1 MNRRGKAQEEGA
13 LTLLVTTNTGGIG
26 VAGMT
31 GAGGAGSRGSRRRRG
46 GTGAVG
52 AEPHRDGVGRGTGR
66 RRDAGSRDRSGRR
79 RAGGRQG
86 RGIVDVGDLLLAGVG
101 KKPSKRNREERKPD
115 GGGSA
120 RCRVGTGVGFGYGI
134 AYFIPR
140 YLVDLLYIYNV
151 L

>member
-1 MNRRGKAQEEGA
+1 
-13 LTLLVTTNTGGIG
+13 LLVTTNTGGIG
-26 VAGMT
+26 GAGVT

-86 RGIVDVGDLLLAGVG
+86 RGIVDVGDLLRAGVG
-101 KKPSKRNREERKPD
+101 EKNLQRGIGRRENRMEV
-115 GGGSA
+115 A
-120 RCRVGTGVGFGYGI
+120 RRRVGSGPGLGSGMENL
-134 AYFIPR
+134 IP
-140 YLVDLLYIYNV
+140 Y
-151 L
+151 

>member
-1 MNRRGKAQEEGA
+1 
-13 LTLLVTTNTGGIG
+13 LLVTTNTGGIG
-26 VAGMT
+26 GAGVT
-31 GAGGAGSRGSRRRRG
+31 GADGAGSRGSRRRRG

-101 KKPSKRNREERKPD
+101 KKNLHKEP
-115 GGGSA
+115 GGEK
-120 RCRVGTGVGFGYGI
+120 TGRRWLGAVSGRDRGWV
-134 AYFIPR
+134 IP
-140 YLVDLLYIYNV
+140 
-151 L
+151 